1 MEQLSED
8 PAKWIVVGELE
19 KNTRIWSVTNQ
30 AIDFFSLWLKLSAA
44 QNPEVGAMVQRELQ
58 EKASTSGLR
67 SSKGNA

>member
-8 PAKWIVVGELE
+8 PAKWIVVGELG

-30 AIDFFSLWLKLSAA
+30 AIDFFSLWLKLNAA